1 METVYEGRYVRF
13 STTSKKDAA
22 VLLGADTLVGDF
34 FTVSL
39 RVEKGRS
46 IAWLTNRF
54 GADTGYLDSEA
65 TRMVQLAEARGWTT
79 KALLSF
85 IAYSDNPDLGEYWG
99 EMALFCYDPAYEAE
113 FSAFA
118 RTLSDRLS
126 EGARPDIFLSQQ
138 GIEKVLGTKGE
149 WFPSSTVPLPEK
161 RTGTVI
167 MKSKRSLSEKLVEQ
181 SRKGNVGCYVVG
193 WAFILALVALAAFGL
208 KHLGFF

>member
-65 TRMVQLAEARGWTT
+65 TRMAIMRSRT
-79 KALLSF
+79 
-85 IAYSDNPDLGEYWG
+85 P
-99 EMALFCYDPAYEAE
+99 
-113 FSAFA
+113 FSSA
-118 RTLSDRLS
+118 
-126 EGARPDIFLSQQ
+126 
-138 GIEKVLGTKGE
+138 
-149 WFPSSTVPLPEK
+149 PSSLT
-161 RTGTVI
+161 
-167 MKSKRSLSEKLVEQ
+167 SLLLRICQRAE
-181 SRKGNVGCYVVG
+181 R
-193 WAFILALVALAAFGL
+193 A
-208 KHLGFF
+208 